1 MLARWLVLLAVVLAI
16 VAVILVVTQSS
27 GGNNKGPVNS
37 NDVHGQ
43 IDGLKQLIQD
53 NSK

>member
-1 MLARWLVLLAVVLAI
+1 VLI
-16 VAVILVVTQSS
+16 VSQS
-27 GGNNKGPVNS
+27 GGGTNKGPVNS

>member
-1 MLARWLVLLAVVLAI
+1 VLRRWLVLLAVVLAV
-16 VAVILVVTQSS
+16 VAVILIVTQSG